1 MGFGIESLM
10 CNGTEITPNSHGVYT
25 FTMPAADVSITSI
38 LLQTA
43 FITEGNWHD
52 EANWSNGLPSEGSDV
67 VIAAPATIHGIVNV
81 GYVTFENGGS
91 ITIADGGQL
100 IHADNVR
107 ATLQKEI
114 LGYDEDNDR
123 WYTIASPSTS
133 PVSTANLITESEYD
147 LYLYHE
153 PTHYWWNSEDTL
165 HNFNTLRDLEGY
177 LYANEE
183 KVTLSLTGN
192 MQATDN
198 TVTIPLSYNNSAGR
212 LKGFNLVGN
221 PFTRGLTQGDLITI
235 GDDALTTYL
244 LADGDGE
251 LVSYALAERPIE
263 PGEGFFVQATEPGQN
278 LVINS
283 ATRGEQAK
291 GQPAYFRIE
300 VGKEGYYD
308 HAYVQFGGGNTLRKM
323 KLSDNIPSVSVLHDG
338 EDWAAV
344 TIGSA
349 TGELPVNF
357 KATENGTYTISIST
371 EGLEVD
377 YLHLID
383 NMTGADT
390 DLLQTP
396 SYSFEAKTTDY
407 ESRFKL
413 AFAADEAVCGPNEAF
428 AFISNGE
435 IIVDGEGMLQVIDMT
450 GRIIINRVAAGYVST
465 NGMTPGV
472 YVLRLINGDDVKT
485 QKMVLP

>member
-1 MGFGIESLM
+1 M
-10 CNGTEITPNSHGVYT
+10 
-25 FTMPAADVSITSI
+25 
-38 LLQTA
+38 
-43 FITEGNWHD
+43 
-52 EANWSNGLPSEGSDV
+52 
-67 VIAAPATIHGIVNV
+67 
-81 GYVTFENGGS
+81 
-91 ITIADGGQL
+91 
-100 IHADNVR
+100 R

-114 LGYDEDNDR
+114 IGYDEDNDG

-153 PTHYWWNSEDTL
+153 PTHYWWNAKSSD
-165 HNFNTLRDLEGY
+165 HGFNALRDLEGY

-183 KVTLSLTGN
+183 KVTLSFTGN

-198 TVTIPLSYNNSAGR
+198 TVAIPLSHNNSAGS

-221 PFTRGLTQGDLITI
+221 PFTRGLTEGDHITI
-235 GDDALTTYL
+235 GDDVLTTYL

-283 ATRGEQAK
+283 VTRG
-291 GQPAYFRIE
+291 GQSKEHPAYFRIE

-308 HAYVQFGGGNTLRKM
+308 HVYVQFGGGNTLRKM
-323 KLSDNIPSVSVLHDG
+323 KLSDNTPSVSVWHNG
-338 EDWAAV
+338 EDWAAA
-344 TIGSA
+344 TIESA

-357 KATENGTYTISIST
+357 KATENGAYTISVST
-371 EGLEVD
+371 ENLELD

-383 NMTGADT
+383 NKTGAEV

-396 SYSFEAKTTDY
+396 SYTFEAKVTDY

-413 AFAADEAVCGPNEAF
+413 VFSTQVPEPVEGPDQPF

-435 IIVDGEGMLQVIDMT
+435 LIVKGEGMLQVIDMT
-450 GRIIINRVAAGYVST
+450 GRIIIDRDGVHTVST
-465 NGMTPGV
+465 NGMTLGV
-472 YVLRLINGDDVKT
+472 YVLRLINGEMVKT
-485 QKMVLP
+485 QKIVIQ